1 MFIIIC
7 YQLKLVRKKFI
18 MKKFTELDTT
28 KALQGELNDLLDRQ
42 NSAPEVNDLSE
53 VFDDL
58 EDLLD
63 YAEDKF
69 ANNYVAI
76 NQSDDPNGTFDYIKE
91 EMKEEIEKLF
101 KETEIN
107 ESHEADTDNLYLL
120 LGAVTYRL
128 HQLER

>member
-1 MFIIIC
+1 M
-7 YQLKLVRKKFI
+7 LVRKKFI
-18 MKKFTELDTT
+18 MKKFTELDTV
-28 KALQGELNDLLDRQ
+28 KALQGELLDLLDRQ
-42 NSAPEVNDLSE
+42 NSAPEVNDLSM

>member
-1 MFIIIC
+1 
-7 YQLKLVRKKFI
+7 
-18 MKKFTELDTT
+18 MKKFTELDTVN
-28 KALQGELNDLLDRQ
+28 ALQGELLDLLDRQ

-107 ESHEADTDNLYLL
+107 ECHEADTDNLYLL

>member
-7 YQLKLVRKKFI
+7 YQLMLVRKKFI
-18 MKKFTELDTT
+18 MKEFAELDAV
-28 KALQGELNDLLDRQ
+28 KALQEELNDLLDRQ
-42 NSAPEVNDLSE
+42 NSAPDVNDLSE
-53 VFDDL
+53 IFVDL

-63 YAEDKF
+63 YAYDKF
-69 ANNYVAI
+69 ANNYVAK
-76 NQSDDPNGTFDYIKE
+76 NHSDDPNGMFDYIRE
-91 EMKEEIEKLF
+91 EMMEETEKLF

-128 HQLER
+128 HQLDR

>member
-28 KALQGELNDLLDRQ
+28 KALQGELLDILDRQ
-42 NSAPEVNDLSE
+42 NSAPEVNDLCE
-53 VFDDL
+53 VFVDL
-58 EDLLD
+58 DDLLD
-63 YAEDKF
+63 YIKDKY

-76 NQSDDPNGTFDYIKE
+76 NRPNDPNETFDYIKE
-91 EMKEEIEKLF
+91 EMTEELEKLF

-120 LGAVTYRL
+120 LGTVTYRI

>member
-1 MFIIIC
+1 M
-7 YQLKLVRKKFI
+7 LVRKKFI
-18 MKKFTELDTT
+18 MKEFTELDTVE
-28 KALQGELNDLLDRQ
+28 ALQGELNDLLDRQ
-42 NSAPEVNDLSE
+42 NSTPEVNDLSE
-53 VFDDL
+53 IFDDL

-91 EMKEEIEKLF
+91 EMKEEIKKLF

>member
-1 MFIIIC
+1 M
-7 YQLKLVRKKFI
+7 LVRKKFI
-18 MKKFTELDTT
+18 MKEFTELDTV

-91 EMKEEIEKLF
+91 EIKEEIEKLF

>member
-1 MFIIIC
+1 M
-7 YQLKLVRKKFI
+7 LVRKKFI
-18 MKKFTELDTT
+18 MKEFTELDTVE
-28 KALQGELNDLLDRQ
+28 ALQGELNDLLDRQ

-91 EMKEEIEKLF
+91 KMKEEIEKLF